1 MELCK
6 RKKTSPTFRGSFLLR
21 LIFSSSIHQI
31 SGALI
36 YAFDVADSANFI
48 LIATSFGSWDIR
60 SSSLFEVYT
69 VHSKELDGIF
79 SAPGDQDGS
88 VVMGMV
94 VIIQDVLA
102 LLPNAK
108 VL

>member
-21 LIFSSSIHQI
+21 LIFSSSIHQT

-48 LIATSFGSWDIR
+48 LIATLFGSWDIW
-60 SSSLFEVYT
+60 SKSLFEVYT